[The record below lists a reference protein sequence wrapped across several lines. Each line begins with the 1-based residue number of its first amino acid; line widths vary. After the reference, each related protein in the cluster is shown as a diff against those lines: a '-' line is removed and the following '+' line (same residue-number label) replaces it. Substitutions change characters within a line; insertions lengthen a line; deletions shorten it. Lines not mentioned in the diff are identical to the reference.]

1 MMPQIWIRTYAVKKS
16 RTFDAMPF
24 LLSIATLAYLGT
36 MLAGNAAA
44 VLEPDYPGAS
54 DYILPAMLIKYLPP
68 VLMAFII
75 CCAAAACLSTANSQA
90 ALDFRDFDAGIFIM
104 TYFQQ
109 KSSGKASDPCCKR
122 ALFC

>member
-1 MMPQIWIRTYAVKKS
+1 MGETFSELAKTHPENLHLPAVVDGTLGAGFWFSLLVIMPLGELMMPQIWIRTYAVKKS

-54 DYILPAMLIKYLPP
+54 DYILPAMLIN
-68 VLMAFII
+68 I
-75 CCAAAACLSTANSQA
+75 CLLC
-90 ALDFRDFDAGIFIM
+90 
-104 TYFQQ
+104 
-109 KSSGKASDPCCKR
+109 
-122 ALFC
+122 